1 MRKISRPAPA
11 SIYNSYRLLLALLL
25 LGFALMAHRDLIAGQ
40 AAAPNFLWVSG
51 LYLILAIALSWLSA
65 RWTLTGLII
74 DIAAIIMM
82 SLASGGL
89 AGSLAV
95 LMLVVVASANILLP
109 IRQGWLLAALATLS
123 LLGIQLWVSLY
134 QTPNISLTAAGL
146 LGLAFFATSL
156 LLQQLVRRLN
166 DSEKARE
173 LQRQA
178 IVQLEALN
186 QQIVNRL
193 RTGLLVF
200 DHNMLVITANPA
212 AQLFFESPLTGNHLP
227 QLLIDAHLSW
237 CANSLAE
244 RPLLKLSPQLPALRA
259 GFTQLQ
265 EDGDHDLTLVFL
277 EDEAR
282 TAQEAQHLKLASLG
296 RMSAIIAHEIRN
308 PLSAIQHATDL
319 LAEEDETVENT
330 ALFTIIRNHVKR
342 VNDTIGGILDLSR
355 QQPGRS
361 QQLLLREQLQLARD
375 HLILQGQDGDRIHLA
390 ETNVDITIRFSQQQ
404 LQQLLENLIANALRH
419 GGETTHVYL
428 EAGTHAQSQLPW
440 LRVRDTG
447 CGIAGEARQHI
458 FEPFFS
464 TARNGTGLGLYLCRE
479 LCAANQAQ
487 LELENANYG
496 TVFMI
501 TFSHP
506 DRRFL

>member
-1 MRKISRPAPA
+1 MSRMSRPSPA
-11 SIYNSYRLLLALLL
+11 SIYNIYRLLLALLL
-25 LGFALMAHRDLIAGQ
+25 LGFALMAHRDLMAGQ
-40 AAAPNFLWVSG
+40 ASAPNFLWVSS
-51 LYLILAIALSWLSA
+51 LYLLLAIALSWLSV

-82 SLASGGL
+82 SLVSGGP

-109 IRQGWLLAALATLS
+109 IRHGWLLAALATLS
-123 LLGIQLWVSLY
+123 LLGAQLWISLY
-134 QTPNISLTAAGL
+134 QTPNISLTTAGL

-173 LQRQA
+173 QQRQA

-200 DHNMLVITANPA
+200 DHEKTVITANPA
-212 AQLFFESPLTGNHLP
+212 AQLFFESPLTSQRLP
-227 QLLIDAHLSW
+227 QPLVAAYHAW
-237 CANSLAE
+237 CANNLTE
-244 RPLLKLSPQLPALRA
+244 RPLLKLSSQMPALRA
-259 GFTQLQ
+259 GFAQLQ
-265 EDGDHDLTLVFL
+265 ENDGHDLTLVFL

-319 LAEEDETVENT
+319 LAEENETADNT
-330 ALFTIIRNHVKR
+330 ALFAIIRNHVKR

-361 QQLLLREQLQLARD
+361 QQLVLKEQLQLACD
-375 HLILQGQDGDRIHLA
+375 HLMLQGQDGARLHLTEFPA
-390 ETNVDITIRFSQQQ
+390 ELTIRFSQQQ
-404 LQQLLENLIANALRH
+404 LQQLLENLIGNALRH
-419 GGETTHVYL
+419 GGDTTHVYL

-440 LRVRDTG
+440 LSVRDDG
-447 CGIAGEARQHI
+447 NGISAAARKHI

-487 LELENANYG
+487 LELKNANSG

-506 DRRFL
+506 DRRFQ